1 VVSTLHERTA
11 VPASPRG
18 RKVPM
23 SLHGLHRRRRAEH
36 LQILSLPLGIKMD
49 NTGNWIPPV
58 ASLPDSADSAADHN
72 RFTASLLTR
81 RFLCSPPVAA
91 A

>member
-1 VVSTLHERTA
+1 
-11 VPASPRG
+11 
-18 RKVPM
+18 M
-23 SLHGLHRRRRAEH
+23 SLHGRRRRAEH

-49 NTGNWIPPV
+49 NTGNGIPPV

-81 RFLCSPPVAA
+81 RFLCSSPVAA
-91 A
+91 